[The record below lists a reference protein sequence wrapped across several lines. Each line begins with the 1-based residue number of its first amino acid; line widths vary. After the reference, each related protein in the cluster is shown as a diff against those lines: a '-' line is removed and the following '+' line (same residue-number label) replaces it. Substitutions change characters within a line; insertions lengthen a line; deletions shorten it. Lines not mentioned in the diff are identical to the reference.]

1 MYTEICKPEIMATM
15 LPDGFPADKL
25 SQPQYKMT
33 VERDVMVQVRDG
45 VHIAVDVFRP
55 DAPGQFPSLFSAS
68 PYNKDL
74 AYLPSVPT
82 FHMRETNDFEYFVS
96 RGYVYV
102 HMDVRGTGKSV
113 EGQWQFMSLEE
124 QQDFHDVIEWI
135 AVQPWCTGK
144 VGMIGESYP
153 ALDQWFAATTQPP
166 HLACIVPFDA
176 NADLYRDVVYHGGLL
191 AVGFVGGW
199 HTTEIRGH
207 YRVGR
212 PAADPNV
219 GNWDLSWAVVNHQ
232 TCDDFWKI
240 RSADFHK
247 IQCPVFS
254 IGILHKTGLHL
265 RGNIRGYE
273 QVRAPKKLM
282 LCHGDF
288 EGDEMAIFNSP
299 EMRLLLLRWY
309 DHWLKGN
316 DTGMMDEPPVNVFVR
331 GLEQYRRENEWPL
344 ARTKYTKFYFRGSKS
359 GAVESLNDGR
369 LSLEPPS
376 VKLDAVPSAG
386 SAAAGS
392 AAAGAAAAAGE
403 PASYT
408 LSYPQPDW
416 TGFSGAG
423 TAIMKDGILH
433 PTKKIMT
440 FTTGPLEEDLEVVG
454 NIVLVVYASSD
465 QKEIEFCMRLWDQLP
480 DALQAP
486 GMPPAGR
493 LLTRGWLKGSH
504 RQKDD
509 ARSTPY
515 RPYYTHEDPQ
525 PIEPGK
531 IYRFDIEVWSTSSRF
546 LKGHRLRID
555 LANGD
560 SNAFDFGGHY
570 YGLKLGN
577 DTIYHDADHA
587 SHIVLPVIPLK

>member
-1 MYTEICKPEIMATM
+1 MYSEICKPEIMATM
-15 LPDGFPADKL
+15 LPEGFPADRL
-25 SQPQYKMT
+25 STSQYAMT

-55 DAPGQFPSLFSAS
+55 DAPGQYPSLFSAS

-96 RGYVYV
+96 RGYAYV
-102 HMDVRGTGKSV
+102 HMDIRGTGKST
-113 EGQWQFMSLEE
+113 EGQWQFNSLDE
-124 QQDFHDVIEWI
+124 QQDFYDVIEWI
-135 AVQPWCTGK
+135 AAQPWCTGK

-153 ALDQWFAATTQPP
+153 GFDQWFAAAAQPP
-166 HLACIVPFDA
+166 HLACIVPYDA
-176 NADLYRDVVYHGGLL
+176 NADAYRDIVYHGGIL

-212 PAADPNV
+212 PGADPHV
-219 GNWDLSWAVVNHQ
+219 GDWDMSWAVVNHQ
-232 TCDDFWKI
+232 TFDDFWEP
-240 RSADFHK
+240 RRADFSK
-247 IQCPVFS
+247 IECPVLS
-254 IGILHKTGLHL
+254 IGILHKVGLHL
-265 RGNIRGYE
+265 RGNVRGYE
-273 QVRAPKKLM
+273 EVWAPKQLM

-316 DTGMMDEPPVNVFVR
+316 DTGMMDEPPVNIFVR
-331 GLEQYRRENEWPL
+331 GLEQYRREDEWPL
-344 ARTKYTKFYFRGSKS
+344 ARTEYTKFYLRGGAS

-369 LSLEPPS
+369 LSTVPPT
-376 VKLDAVPSAG
+376 AAPGAG
-386 SAAAGS
+386 AIAAG
-392 AAAGAAAAAGE
+392 GE
-403 PASYT
+403 APSFT

-416 TGFSGAG
+416 TGFSGVG
-423 TAIMKDGILH
+423 TAVMQDGILH

-440 FTTGPLEEDLEVVG
+440 FTSDPLGEDLEVVG
-454 NIVLVVYASSD
+454 SVVLVVYASSD
-465 QKEIEFCMRLWDQLP
+465 QKEMEFLMRLWDQLP
-480 DALQAP
+480 DERQVA
-486 GMPPAGR
+486 GMPPSGR
-493 LLTRGWLKGSH
+493 LLTRGWLKGTH
-504 RQKDD
+504 RAKDE
-509 ARSTPY
+509 ALSKPY
-515 RPYYTHEDPQ
+515 RPYYTHKNPE

-531 IYRFDIEVWSTSSRF
+531 IYRFEIEVWPTSNRF
-546 LKGHRLRID
+546 LKGHRIRID

-560 SNAFDFGGHY
+560 SAALDFGGHY

-577 DTIYHDADHA
+577 DIIYHDGEHA
-587 SHIVLPVIPLK
+587 SHILLPVIPPK